1 MNIQTIGLI
10 DDEDILLDLAA
21 LALSQLDHGDAS
33 VEAYLE
39 LLSDIEDRVCEG
51 GKNAFLSSECA
62 IVLSEVLNGELGF
75 TGDPEGYDAP
85 VNADFIRVL
94 DRKRGL
100 PIALAILYVAM
111 ARRAGWNASWGKATT
126 GPSSAPPTRPTRRKA
141 WPPRWWRSAESRP
154 SAARA
159 CIISGRPPCSA
170 TPMRGN
176 WRRPRPTNSMWR
188 RCTGT

>member
-100 PIALAILYVAM
+100 PIALAIFSMSQWHGGLAGRQTCLTSPATSWSRW
-111 ARRAGWNASWGKATT
+111 ARS
-126 GPSSAPPTRPTRRKA
+126 RR
-141 WPPRWWRSAESRP
+141 
-154 SAARA
+154 
-159 CIISGRPPCSA
+159 
-170 TPMRGN
+170 
-176 WRRPRPTNSMWR
+176 
-188 RCTGT
+188 